1 MQPVKGC
8 GVLDLHLL
16 QVFSGR
22 HSSQQLFAPRHG
34 HVCVLPNPMIK
45 NCLQHFYA
53 RTVTA
58 VLDNVEK
65 KLAPVY
71 CLAVGELVPYLGI
84 FI

>member
-1 MQPVKGC
+1 MT
-8 GVLDLHLL
+8 L
-16 QVFSGR
+16 
-22 HSSQQLFAPRHG
+22 SSQWLLAPRYG

-53 RTVTA
+53 RMVTA
-58 VLDNVEK
+58 VLDSIEK